1 MSSLTQELPLP
12 QTTSLKPK
20 KAGAP
25 LGTVPANKSP
35 SFRPDLEGQQFG
47 NVMVVSPHV
56 FWLGQRH
63 QRHMHVLVE
72 CVTCGYRSVLQFS
85 TLTSG
90 ASSGCKTCS
99 RPRKIPLWLQAR
111 CANMVRRCRNP
122 KDPRW
127 QDYGGRGIEFRF
139 DGPTACGLWIIANLG
154 LPENARDLEL
164 DRIDND
170 GHYEPGNIRWATRK
184 LNMANRRV
192 SVHIARMHQFMLE
205 HPEVRYA
212 ESTLRSLIGSGMSFK
227 EIVERYNTPSTK
239 PKGKFGISLI
249 ADPAIASLQTD
260 S

>member
-1 MSSLTQELPLP
+1 
-12 QTTSLKPK
+12 
-20 KAGAP
+20 
-25 LGTVPANKSP
+25 
-35 SFRPDLEGQQFG
+35 
-47 NVMVVSPHV
+47 
-56 FWLGQRH
+56 
-63 QRHMHVLVE
+63 
-72 CVTCGYRSVLQFS
+72 
-85 TLTSG
+85 
-90 ASSGCKTCS
+90 
-99 RPRKIPLWLQAR
+99 
-111 CANMVRRCRNP
+111 MVRRCRNP

-127 QDYGGRGIEFRF
+127 QDYGGPGIEFRF

-170 GHYEPGNIRWATRK
+170 GHYEPRNIRWATRK